1 MYHHRF
7 KMIEKTQ
14 IKILRCATLV
24 FAIIA
29 CTAMTGCNILEP
41 LTYAVEGPPQAPAV
55 YQLPEKKIVV
65 FVDDRSSI
73 IPRTRLRR
81 TLAHRTTNDLL
92 RVQQI
97 VPAAVEPSAAVRLA
111 QTEDSGHLL
120 SIAEIGR
127 RIGADLVIYIH
138 PIRFSLSSGGLPK
151 PIAVLGVKIIDTRTG
166 DRLFP
171 IELGSTEHILT
182 ATMAAKTGSNYDTE
196 QARKELENS
205 LADFAGLRVA
215 QLFYEHEPNPLD
227 GEVSR

>member
-1 MYHHRF
+1 MHHHRF
-7 KMIEKTQ
+7 NMIEQSQTKL
-14 IKILRCATLV
+14 LRCATLLLAV
-24 FAIIA
+24 LTGAV
-29 CTAMTGCNILEP
+29 MTGCNILEP
-41 LTYAVEGPPQAPAV
+41 FTYAVEGPPQAPVV

-81 TLAHRTTNDLL
+81 TLADRTTNELL
-92 RVQQI
+92 SEQKL

-127 RIGADLVIYIH
+127 RIGADLVIYVH

-151 PIAVLGVKIIDTRTG
+151 PIAVLGVKVIDTRTG

-171 IELGSTEHILT
+171 TELGSTEHILT
-182 ATMAAKTGSNYDTE
+182 ATMAAKTGSNYETE
-196 QARKELENS
+196 QARKDLEDS